1 MDTEDEMRAQMA
13 ERMSDFF
20 GGAAILERLA
30 AWAYV
35 VANQQMVL
43 ECLASFERAYEE
55 LTKLHAAGK
64 LQAGAADMSA
74 ENLERVKR
82 IRRLIQPG
90 LSSVEARQAASEI
103 HVLAEQCVE
112 GLKRSEASPAG
123 REAS

>member
-1 MDTEDEMRAQMA
+1 MDTGDERRAQMA

-35 VANQQMVL
+35 VANEQMVL
-43 ECLASFERAYEE
+43 EGLASFERAYEQ
-55 LTKLHAAGK
+55 LIKLHAAGK
-64 LQAGAADMSA
+64 LGAGAADMSA

-82 IRRLIQPG
+82 IIHLIQPG
-90 LSSVEARQAASEI
+90 LDSDEARQAASEI
-103 HVLAEQCVE
+103 HALAERCVQ